1 MVYALNADGKKALYQ
16 YDTVDKTYQRYNKAA
31 ASAKTA
37 EEDTSSPKGI
47 WGKVLGF
54 VEDFLDIV
62 VILAGIVLLLLVI
75 VLIVVAVK
83 LRHRNLELDDL
94 YDEYGID
101 LEEEETQAPNQGRA
115 DKKAGGAKDKPAV
128 RTPVET
134 TSISLDDEDDFE
146 AFDDYDEEFD
156 DYEDDFDDYDDY
168 EAEGYDYDDEP
179 EDLIDDLDDLLSS
192 QPNKKRGHMEE
203 DDTFKVDFIDID

>member
-1 MVYALNADGKKALYQ
+1 M
-16 YDTVDKTYQRYNKAA
+16 
-31 ASAKTA
+31 
-37 EEDTSSPKGI
+37 
-47 WGKVLGF
+47 
-54 VEDFLDIV
+54 
-62 VILAGIVLLLLVI
+62 
-75 VLIVVAVK
+75 
-83 LRHRNLELDDL
+83 
-94 YDEYGID
+94 
-101 LEEEETQAPNQGRA
+101 
-115 DKKAGGAKDKPAV
+115 
-128 RTPVET
+128 ET
-134 TSISLDDEDDFE
+134 TSISLDGEDDFE